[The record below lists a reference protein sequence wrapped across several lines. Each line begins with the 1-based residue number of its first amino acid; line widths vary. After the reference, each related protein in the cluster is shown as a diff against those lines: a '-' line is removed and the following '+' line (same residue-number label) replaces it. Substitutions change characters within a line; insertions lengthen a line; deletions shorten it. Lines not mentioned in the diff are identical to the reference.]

1 MKSIKLLIISI
12 VLVGLLSGCSLKSNK
27 LEDAKIYTTI
37 YPVEYIID
45 YLYGEN
51 SEIESIYPVDVNL
64 DDYNLTDK
72 QIDNYA
78 TADLFVYIGLGKEK
92 EIAKKLLKKNDD
104 LLIIDATY
112 GLNYNEDIRE
122 LWIAPNN
129 FLMLAKN
136 IRSSLNEY
144 LDNSFKEEDVNKLY
158 DELYENVSWVDA
170 ELRNVAKEA
179 KENDNNTIIVSS
191 NMFKFLESYGFNI
204 ISLEDIEESG
214 SENAINGIKSKFKNS
229 TYTKILK
236 LNSDVNSKLMN
247 ELKSNYKAD
256 IVELNDI
263 VTNAD
268 TASDYVSI
276 QYENIALIRDIF
288 ND

>member
-92 EIAKKLLKKNDD
+92 EIAKKLLNKNDD

>member
-1 MKSIKLLIISI
+1 MKKIKLLIMSILAIS
-12 VLVGLLSGCSLKSNK
+12 LLNGCSLKTNN
-27 LEDAKIYTTI
+27 LENAKIYTTI

-64 DDYNLTDK
+64 DEYELTDK

-78 TADLFVYIGLGKEK
+78 EGDLFVYIGLGKEK
-92 EIAKKLLKKNDD
+92 DIAKKFLNKNDE

-122 LWIAPNN
+122 LWLAPNN

-136 IRSSLNEY
+136 IKNSLNEY
-144 LDNSFKEEDVNKLY
+144 LDNSFKEEDVTLKY
-158 DELYENVSWVDA
+158 DELYESVSWVDA
-170 ELRNVAKEA
+170 ELRNVATTA
-179 KENDNNTIIVSS
+179 KENENNTIVVSS
-191 NMFKFLESYGFNI
+191 NLFKFLESYGFNI

-214 SENAINGIKSKFKNS
+214 SENAINDIKSKFKNS

-236 LNSDVNSKLMN
+236 LNSETNTELMSDL
-247 ELKSNYKAD
+247 EKKYKAE
-256 IVELNDI
+256 IVYLNDI
-263 VTNAD
+263 VTNSD

-276 QYENIALIRDIF
+276 QYENIAVIRDYL

>member
-1 MKSIKLLIISI
+1 MKRIKLLIISI

-51 SEIESIYPVDVNL
+51 SEIASIYPVDVNL
-64 DDYNLTDK
+64 DDYSLTDK

-78 TADLFVYIGLGKEK
+78 TGDLFVYIGLGKEK
-92 EIAKKLLKKNDD
+92 DIAKKLLNKNGD

-122 LWIAPNN
+122 LWLAPNN

-158 DELYENVSWVDA
+158 DELYEKVSWVDA
-170 ELRNVAKEA
+170 ELRNVAREA
-179 KENDNNTIIVSS
+179 KENDNNTLVVSS

-214 SENAINGIKSKFKNS
+214 SENAINSIKSKFKNE

-236 LNSDVNSKLMN
+236 LNSETNSKLIN

-276 QYENIALIRDIF
+276 QYENIAVIRDIF